1 MGSGDQT
8 RVLVLCGSHF
18 LDGPL
23 LPVLLWLSEVETGGL
38 QVCVLSL
45 TPDESAAPASFGGFS
60 EDAAV

>member
-1 MGSGDQT
+1 M
-8 RVLVLCGSHF
+8 LCGSHF

-38 QVCVLSL
+38 QVCVLSF
-45 TPDESAAPASFGGFS
+45 TPDEPAASASFGGFS